1 MFCVDITRLPSS
13 NMLLLAQCVRILFTT
28 LEAENPTFCPF
39 LTQLT
44 LKRHLT
50 FNLQPCDP

>member
-1 MFCVDITRLPSS
+1 
-13 NMLLLAQCVRILFTT
+13 MLLLAQCVRILFTT